1 MAEKTKHTFKTY
13 FFTGILVTAPVALT
27 FYLVIELFKWV
38 DASVIRFIP
47 EKYNPETYLS
57 YGLPGLGILLLVVA
71 FVLIGMLATNILGR
85 WLMSFGQ
92 RLIEKTPVISGVYSA
107 LKKLFETFLGQGTTS
122 AFRKAVLVEYPRKGV
137 WTIAFI
143 TTPVYEGFEHLLPQ
157 DMVTIYVPTTPN
169 PTSGFML
176 YVPKKEIKELDM
188 RVDDAFKLLVS
199 TGIVTPS
206 KKTKKPE
213 SR

>member
-47 EKYNPETYLS
+47 AKYNPETYLS

-107 LKKLFETFLGQGTTS
+107 LKKLFETLLGQGTTS

-206 KKTKKPE
+206 KKIKKPE

>member
-27 FYLVIELFKWV
+27 FYLVIELFKWI

-107 LKKLFETFLGQGTTS
+107 LKKLFETLLGQGTTS

-206 KKTKKPE
+206 KKIKKPE

>member
-13 FFTGILVTAPVALT
+13 FFTGVLVTAPVALT

-107 LKKLFETFLGQGTTS
+107 LKKLFETLLGQGTTS

-206 KKTKKPE
+206 KKIKKPE

>member
-13 FFTGILVTAPVALT
+13 FFTGVLVTAPVALT
-27 FYLVIELFKWV
+27 FYLVIELFKWI

-107 LKKLFETFLGQGTTS
+107 LKKLFETLLGQGTTS

-206 KKTKKPE
+206 KKIKKPE

>member
-85 WLMSFGQ
+85 WVMSFGQ

-107 LKKLFETFLGQGTTS
+107 LKKLFETLLGQGTTS

-206 KKTKKPE
+206 KKIKKPE

>member
-38 DASVIRFIP
+38 DASVIQFIP

-57 YGLPGLGILLLVVA
+57 YGLPGLGILLLVVV

-107 LKKLFETFLGQGTTS
+107 LKKLFETLLGQGTTS

-206 KKTKKPE
+206 KKIKKPE